1 MEEGEEI
8 TGQGKL
14 VMLIWGKEINL
25 VVAFF
30 FIQVALNCK
39 LSIIAEQY
47 VILFF
52 FFFLPHLQ
60 TCMSGIK

>member
-30 FIQVALNCK
+30 
-39 LSIIAEQY
+39 
-47 VILFF
+47 LFRW
-52 FFFLPHLQ
+52 H
-60 TCMSGIK
+60 

>member
-8 TGQGKL
+8 TGQRRF

-30 FIQVALNCK
+30 FFFVLNCK
-39 LSIIAEQY
+39 LPIIAEQY

-52 FFFLPHLQ
+52 FFATPSNLYVRYKL
-60 TCMSGIK
+60 TS